1 MHPVKSPENDDQYE
15 QRHSDCVNALD
26 GKVQQLFE
34 EAFRAGWAREET
46 AQALLEIVAGSAS
59 AISDRRTTFEI

>member
-1 MHPVKSPENDDQYE
+1 MHPVNLPVFDGQYAA
-15 QRHSDCVNALD
+15 RDSDCVEALD

-46 AQALLEIVAGSAS
+46 AAAL
-59 AISDRRTTFEI
+59 FEIAERHAKIVSSQNEA